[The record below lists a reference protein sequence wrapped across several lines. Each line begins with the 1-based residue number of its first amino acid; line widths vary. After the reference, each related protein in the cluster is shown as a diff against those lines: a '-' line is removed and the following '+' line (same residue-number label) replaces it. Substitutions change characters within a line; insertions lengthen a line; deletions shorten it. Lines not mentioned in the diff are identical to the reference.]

1 MSRASRA
8 GVRRRAAALLLAA
21 TTTAGCGHHSEG
33 TGPGDAGSGARRA
46 ASVEVL
52 RTPDGLYAP
61 FHRPPA
67 PSLYDSAYAL
77 DVLRRVGSPG
87 GPIGDPAA
95 FRAEVADQLD
105 GDPLFGLLYLAMI
118 EQSTGATLHTA
129 QDVERIRGMLTREG
143 FFADPSVSGAPARD
157 DGLRL
162 AGTTA
167 ALRALTGFGGVL
179 TARERQAVLGWLSER
194 GPAAS
199 ATSLTQRWHLVQ
211 AFDAIAAPLPGAVRR
226 EFLRALDR
234 WWAGARDR
242 LDRPAA
248 GDLRVETCSYVLLA
262 GALGADLTGR
272 RATLAAALEP
282 AGAPGDDTQPAQ
294 MTALAWQALGEDPGA
309 LAPLRDALRAAPL
322 GPGLLVT
329 KVQVA
334 GDLSASLAVETL
346 RAESGR
352 DTRDTALT
360 RALQERRAE
369 LGGSDPRTRAMW
381 LAALS
386 LATGGTKRSDAV
398 PVPGL
403 AGPALLT
410 LRKVRSWFQTA
421 EALRAAGARPPAPRI
436 VPWPYRTPEQ
446 RYAWHLVTLE
456 LGAGAAPAALRPAQP
471 AAEAI
476 SELRSGSL
484 VRAWAALG
492 AAHALGW
499 RPDSATRAELARLLR
514 PLRCP
519 DAPALFHDASAADCD
534 VYSTLA
540 AHRIHRLAGMTAP
553 PL

>member
-8 GVRRRAAALLLAA
+8 GVRRRAAALLLAV
-21 TTTAGCGHHSEG
+21 TTATAGCGHHPEG
-33 TGPGDAGSGARRA
+33 AGPSGAGSGARPA

-52 RTPDGLYAP
+52 RTADGLYAP
-61 FHRPPA
+61 FHRAPA

-105 GDPLFGLLYLAMI
+105 GDPLFGRLYLAMI

-167 ALRALTGFGGVL
+167 ALRALTGFGGML
-179 TARERQAVLGWLSER
+179 TATERQAVLGWLSQR
-194 GPAAS
+194 GPASS

-211 AFDAIAAPLPGAVRR
+211 AFDAIAAPLPGAVRGD
-226 EFLRALDR
+226 FLRALDR
-234 WWAGARDR
+234 WWADAGGR
-242 LDRPAA
+242 LDGPAA

-282 AGAPGDDTQPAQ
+282 AGATGGDTQLAQ
-294 MTALAWQALGEDPGA
+294 MTTLAWQALGEDPDA
-309 LAPLRDALRAAPL
+309 LGPLRDALRAAPL
-322 GPGLLVT
+322 GPGLLVA

-334 GDLSASLAVETL
+334 GDLPASLAVETL

-360 RALQERRAE
+360 RALQERRAA
-369 LGGSDPRTRAMW
+369 LGGSDPQTQALW
-381 LAALS
+381 LATLR

-398 PVPGL
+398 PVL

-410 LRKVRSWFQTA
+410 LKKVRSWFETA
-421 EALRAAGARPPAPRI
+421 EALRAVGARPPAPRI
-436 VPWPYRTPEQ
+436 APWPYRTPEQ

-456 LGAGAAPAALRPAQP
+456 LGAGAAPVALRPARL

-492 AAHALGW
+492 AAHTLGW
-499 RPDSATRAELARLLR
+499 RADSAARAELAGLLR

-519 DAPALFHDASAADCD
+519 DAPALFHGASAADCD